1 MTNDVSFLIEPMV
14 EPINPTTLQCAV
26 LENGDDLLGLHEKLL
41 NWLQH
46 ADYLHEAR
54 NLGKRLQRGCGMN
67 MWLTS
72 LNARRCVRVARVHD
86 DSRNV
91 GYCIWAP
98 CGNGKSVLA
107 HASPSTRK

>member
-72 LNARRCVRVARVHD
+72 LICIFVRVDAELRIRLIHFLE
-86 DSRNV
+86 SQ
-91 GYCIWAP
+91 Y
-98 CGNGKSVLA
+98 
-107 HASPSTRK
+107 H